1 MGASVTGLV
10 DSVDKILT
18 IVFEEKED
26 NGYYV
31 SDACVWSVQGKMG
44 ISTSINLTLFKG
56 MPSRFWT
63 ITWISCL
70 MTMGYSSI
78 YVTLILYVKHD
89 FSFSSQEAI
98 TLLGQFFSYNFTIN
112 LLTSYI
118 AERWVSCRQLL
129 AVAISSSS
137 LGFAILSIKTLFCL
151 HLGLSLIVSGLG
163 TGFTCAYLLRSQTF
177 IKKPDSIQ
185 LAFIICTIAYNLAHL
200 VIYIIAGWMQLMHF
214 YQAIF
219 ITDSLLSLTALIL
232 LIKHWGNLID
242 YRGKFSS
249 RSQTRSL
256 HSTKAM
262 TVIII
267 SFNLILFHLLTQS
280 NLTSMLIIGLT
291 IIMTIQLVMHLQSL
305 QGAARHQMKLFLVL
319 LAIYIFLCT
328 LDLLGPMILTIFEI
342 NNVNRTVFNITI
354 PIGWIEGLRTLIYF
368 CSAPILVVLYQYI
381 HRRFST
387 DKLLILFSFS
397 TLSITLSM
405 IMLLIGIKH
414 CNQSGYTS
422 ISWLLVYMIFYNSV
436 FFYSTPLSFSMI
448 NELTP
453 QNMHATL
460 TGAVTFSYSIASVL
474 AVYISNH
481 ILHSAITSNPLNSN
495 SFYSYNFTIFAWTA
509 LCIGIIPLILM
520 KRSQKHNARR
530 T

>member
-1 MGASVTGLV
+1 MNIT
-10 DSVDKILT
+10 
-18 IVFEEKED
+18 
-26 NGYYV
+26 
-31 SDACVWSVQGKMG
+31 
-44 ISTSINLTLFKG
+44 TSATLSLFKG

-89 FSFSSQEAI
+89 FSFSNQDAI

-112 LLTSYI
+112 LLTSYV
-118 AERWVSCRQLL
+118 AEKWVSCRQLL
-129 AVAISSSS
+129 AVAISSST
-137 LGFAILSIKTLFCL
+137 LGFITLSIKSLFCL

-163 TGFTCAYLLRSQTF
+163 MGFTCAYLLRSQTF
-177 IKKPDSIQ
+177 IQKPGSIQ

-200 VIYIIAGWMQLMHF
+200 VIYVIAGWMQLTHH
-214 YQAIF
+214 YQWIF
-219 ITDSLLSLTALIL
+219 ITDSVLSCGALIL
-232 LIKHWGNLID
+232 LIKHWGKLGD
-242 YRGKFSS
+242 YRGKFSQNS
-249 RSQTRSL
+249 AKHLSL
-256 HSTKAM
+256 STKAVAV
-262 TVIII
+262 TIIG
-267 SFNLILFHLLTQS
+267 FNLILFYLLTES
-280 NLTSMLIIGLT
+280 NLTSALIIGLT
-291 IIMTIQLVMHLQSL
+291 IIMALQMITRLLSL
-305 QGAARHQMKLFLVL
+305 QGVARHQMRLFLIL
-319 LAIYIFLCT
+319 LSIYLFLCT

-368 CSAPILVVLYQYI
+368 CSAPILIMLYQYI
-381 HRRFST
+381 HKRFTSN
-387 DKLLILFSFS
+387 KLLILFSFS
-397 TLSITLSM
+397 ALSITFSM
-405 IMLLIGIKH
+405 VMLLIGIEH
-414 CNQSGYTS
+414 CNQNGYTS

-481 ILHSAITSNPLNSN
+481 ILHNATTSNPLSSN
-495 SFYSYNFTIFAWTA
+495 AFYSHNFAACAWLA
-509 LCIGIIPLILM
+509 LCIGLIPLILI
-520 KRSQKHNARR
+520 KRSQKYRIRSA
-530 T
+530 